1 MTQMNLSAKQKQT
14 HRHREQTWRSHG
26 GGGGGRGMDWQS
38 GIGRSKL
45 TTFRMGKPRVPNV

>member
-1 MTQMNLSAKQKQT
+1 MAQMNLSAKQKQT
-14 HRHREQTWRSHG
+14 HRHREQTWHSQG